1 MTLTDLRIS
10 ILIPFLSG
18 HVMTLKM
25 LQIVMQNRTKY
36 GKVRQILSLDL
47 FPLGNFVYPTVLK
60 YMLFRITAL
69 YKLIIL
75 SKASINQ
82 TI

>member
-18 HVMTLKM
+18 CVMTLKR
-25 LQIVMQNRTKY
+25 LQIVMQNHTKCE
-36 GKVRQILSLDL
+36 KVRQILSLDL
-47 FPLGNFVYPTVLK
+47 FPLGIFAYLTVLK

-69 YKLIIL
+69 
-75 SKASINQ
+75 
-82 TI
+82 